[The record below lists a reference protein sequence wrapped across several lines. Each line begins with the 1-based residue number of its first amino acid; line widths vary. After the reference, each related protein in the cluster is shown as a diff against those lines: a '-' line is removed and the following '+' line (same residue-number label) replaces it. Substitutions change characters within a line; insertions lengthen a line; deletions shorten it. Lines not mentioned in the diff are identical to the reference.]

1 MPKGNEFG
9 ESNKGMYVEGKKK
22 GTDDMKYG
30 GMTYP
35 KGQSGT
41 VTGMTEIK
49 TSHNRGKKSMMK
61 KGSHY

>member
-9 ESNKGMYVEGKKK
+9 VAEKGKYVDTKSGA
-22 GTDDMKYG
+22 DSMKYG